1 MDSKTH
7 LQYFY
12 DRVINTPDAVFLRQP
27 EGEKWHETTWKQ
39 AYDEAARVAAYI
51 RSLDFEPGSHI
62 ALLSKNCCHWIMAD
76 LAIMMAGHI
85 STPFF
90 PNLSAVELS
99 ELLKLSRA
107 KLLFIGK
114 LDIPVWDNLKN
125 VIPNDLPTVAFP
137 HYPGNAA
144 LQTKK
149 EWKEILTEFNPI
161 QKPHDP
167 NLHDV
172 WTILFTSGT
181 TGTPKGVTLTY
192 NSPAAL
198 MEMER
203 KQQVIGIFQNK
214 EFVFFSYLPLNHI
227 AERMIVEVACLLTG
241 GTISFGESL
250 DTFAKNL
257 QAVQP
262 TIFMSVP
269 RIYTKF
275 QMAVIDKLG
284 EKKLAV
290 LLHIPILSGIL
301 KKKIRAGFGLSRCP
315 IILTGAAPTPQP
327 LKNWYKRLGIDLREI
342 YGMTENAGGCT
353 LMPAGNTE
361 PGTVGKPLPEVEI
374 KIEAHSGE
382 VLMKAP
388 WIMQGYFNE
397 PEKTAATLR
406 DGWLHTGDQGEIT
419 ADGFLKLT
427 GRVSDTFKTSKGKFV
442 APGPLE
448 WQLAEN
454 ILIEQVCVTGLGIPQ
469 PIALVSLSE
478 VGKHEEREEVIQRL
492 TESIGSLNQSLPGYQ
507 QVSKIVVAKDEWT
520 VDNGLLTPTLKIKR
534 NKMNERYTDKLEAWS
549 KRTDMVIWEE

>member
-1 MDSKTH
+1 MANKTH

-12 DRVINTPDAVFLRQP
+12 DRVLETPGAVFLRQP
-27 EGEKWHETTWKQ
+27 EGEKWHEITWKQ
-39 AYDEAARVAAYI
+39 AYDEASRMAAYLH
-51 RSLDFEPGSHI
+51 SLSLEPGSSI
-62 ALLSKNCCHWIMAD
+62 AILSKNCYHWILAD
-76 LAIMMAGHI
+76 LAIMMSGHI

-90 PNLSAVELS
+90 PNLSSGELS
-99 ELLKLSRA
+99 ELLKLSHA
-107 KLLFIGK
+107 KLLFVGK
-114 LDIPVWDNLKN
+114 LDAPVWENLQH
-125 VIPNDLPTVAFP
+125 VIPDNLPTVAFP

-144 LQTKK
+144 VETKM
-149 EWKEILTEFNPI
+149 EWKDILTEFNPI

-167 NLHDV
+167 EIHDV

-203 KQQVIGIFQNK
+203 KQEVIGIFRNT

-241 GTISFGESL
+241 GCISFGESL

-257 QAVQP
+257 QTVQP
-262 TIFMSVP
+262 TVFMSVP

-284 EKKLAV
+284 EKKLNI
-290 LLHIPILSGIL
+290 LLRIPLLSDVL

-353 LMPAGNTE
+353 LMPAGNNQ

-374 KIEAHSGE
+374 KIEEHTGE

-388 WIMQGYFNE
+388 WIMQGYYNE

-406 DGWLHTGDQGEIT
+406 DGWLHTGDQGELT
-419 ADGFLKLT
+419 PDGFLKLT

-454 ILIEQVCVTGLGIPQ
+454 VFIEQVCVAGLGIPQ
-469 PIALVSLSE
+469 PVALVALSE
-478 VGKHEEREEVIQRL
+478 VGKHEERDEVIQRL
-492 TESIGSLNQSLPGYQ
+492 TESLNHLNQTLPGYQ
-507 QVSKIVVAKDEWT
+507 QISKIVVVKDEWN

-534 NKMNERYTDKLEAWS
+534 NKMNERYGEKLEGWS
-549 KRTDMVIWEE
+549 KTTETVIWE